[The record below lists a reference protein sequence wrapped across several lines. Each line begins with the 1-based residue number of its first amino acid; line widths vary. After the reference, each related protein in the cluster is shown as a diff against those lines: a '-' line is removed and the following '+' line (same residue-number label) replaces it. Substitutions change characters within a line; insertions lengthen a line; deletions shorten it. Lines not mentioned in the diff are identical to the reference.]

1 MPLALINAQ
10 ETPWVIEPSI
20 VERFLLGRRPA
31 LRLWR
36 HCNSRPLLSQPE
48 GSERIINMALRLPRK
63 GARRRQAIRL
73 MDLRV

>member
-1 MPLALINAQ
+1 MPLALINA
-10 ETPWVIEPSI
+10 EAPWVIEPSI
-20 VERFLLGRRPA
+20 VERFSLGHRPA

-36 HCNSRPLLSQPE
+36 YCKRRPLLSQPE
-48 GSERIINMALRLPRK
+48 GSQRIINVALRLRPK